1 MMLDSEVRLA
11 TCRIVCGKDT
21 GTGWLISQDKVLTAR
36 HCVENALFNQAPVS
50 LAFRQSDT
58 QVELKATVLD
68 EDENTDV
75 CLLLLDA
82 PQDLTPLRLSETRPL
97 PGSPFYAYGWPQSK
111 LGIGHRVEGTIAQIL
126 AEPLLGMD
134 IEIAIEQNAVLPR
147 YEGLSGAALI
157 TGGNCTGILRVSIE
171 NTVGVISVAE
181 MAAFLRRNNL
191 LPAPVTPTESYENT
205 SVAQRVEFRH
215 SFERIITLKRGGY
228 LFLKGAH
235 GIGKST
241 FCAKFTP
248 KDPTIEHF
256 GTYSFNTGRDGVNAV
271 QQAQPETFVN
281 WLSMQVS
288 LFLTR
293 EPGRLIKGDYSVL
306 INETGQLLTRLGEE
320 YARRNKTGVLFIDG
334 LDEVDKY
341 DEALLNRFT
350 ALFPLQLS
358 EGLVVIFSAPG
369 YTRYSAQLGVR
380 VSPAD
385 CCTLPA
391 LTQASA
397 REYCRQS
404 LKEVPSHGMIRVICD
419 LAQGHPLYLRYLI
432 DLANAGKA
440 EEELAQLPLIDGR
453 IRNYYEMLWVSLQ
466 NNPLVVNLLAI
477 IVRLRW
483 GISHAQLTEMLSPE
497 ELSVLVSTLERIS
510 HLLMTP
516 GETTIYHASFA
527 DFLAEK
533 TALREA
539 DIQQR
544 LSAYCESHPDTRY
557 GLLNLMYHSLRCD
570 PTRQVWAISR
580 CDQHWA
586 DRCVTEG
593 VNPALLLGD
602 VRETLNAALA
612 SGSLTDTVRLLLL
625 SHRLSFRYNTL
636 FAQSALLTARALIRI
651 GHPQEALQHVIR
663 FGRLSLPVPQALQV
677 AFDLICAD
685 NDSDALALLSLADDW
700 AEEQLAEVKTGLS
713 YPEFLQLYDMRMNI
727 YFLKGLA
734 GDRRAEEDLK
744 QFQLYWMNVIE
755 QVCEDEET
763 ARGLRGQ
770 MCASFF
776 AGMLFFH
783 GRYISLAKLS
793 ENFKGPLQGVTQS
806 FVITFM
812 YYHFLCEEFQVSI
825 DSELLNQLFKDLTT
839 LSCLEHES
847 PVYVDPRTLDAMIS
861 SGAPAQMIRNF
872 QGDTSVPLQPVRF
885 IGDDNVS
892 ANDVSFLEVMAK
904 HKIQAFCDP
913 SYVCPVPVA
922 LTATGWIVGME
933 ELCRMVAWCEG
944 AAGRFHLEGN
954 EAALGSVWTV
964 IEKQVLNSLTFP
976 LSDRVDWHDAY
987 ALPEAIVPQLYER
1000 LALLISSVFPSRL
1013 DVFLAFIE
1021 QHFPLQFGLYSE
1033 GFRTTLLK
1041 ILTHLSLAVVD
1052 GGIQDRLYDLTFCW
1066 YEFVLGNLQNRHE
1079 LVPELLHLVSLFVR
1093 LGAGE
1098 NARQAYQQVLA
1109 FSMGPDWYKE
1119 DQFGLMITALRAM
1132 SKEGTIPQGLLARIA
1147 CLLDMAGGEMT
1158 FQRYVRYARRDFA
1171 AALWQRGN
1179 FTQAAAYFMCQT
1191 YGTTAQLYAESTQ
1204 GDIDRVSLLKGT
1216 RFPGGALDEQ
1226 DVILNMVRFAV
1237 PMCDWALCWAL
1248 LETYHFGDARHL
1260 DNYADA
1266 YAQMMISMQDSQD
1279 AMAMISQRL
1288 TLILEAELMPEN
1300 RQLFLKSLRSALPA
1314 ALRDKTDFLNV
1325 YLSDNDSS
1333 SAQQSE
1339 PPVNVVETQHA
1350 PPDVFVRASLALD
1363 EAERQLRRRNTSQA
1377 KNKAIN
1383 ALEMLQLEGWSV
1395 WSDLS
1400 EERSRAGAILL
1411 KSTDSVSEIVTLSRT
1426 LISAAQHTESWRIA
1440 DKLIEWLSPAA
1451 DETVQTELAEFSL
1464 SHIEILTGMPVA
1476 AIERYNFLNRKEDQH
1491 PSYALTRLLLHAV
1504 DHPVWMRSEKA
1515 AGMLLWLLQH
1525 YPHYVSDVGPLAF
1538 SMVSLNHPD
1547 VLCGV
1552 LDKLSQ
1558 DDPESLWTLLSAHLD
1573 VAEAKKTCCHA
1584 GRIATLRQIAGRAA
1598 SMGNASA
1605 AEAVALLHNGEKC
1618 QPLQEKTAPQS
1629 AECPEWAGVIA
1640 FQWRQL
1646 ADAGLVDGNLSERA
1660 FAVLS
1665 EQCHPFGW
1673 ETVQELEELLATG
1686 MSGSTAWNGRW
1697 EAKIRFAVLV
1707 ALLPVMDDEQCLQAE
1722 AIFRIYNPEPTNT
1735 FRLPHFSSPGKQW
1748 FNQLIRRD
1756 ANISP
1761 VIGSHLYLDF
1771 YERRNINGT
1780 FVLLRLTAY
1789 FYREGQDSP
1798 GLSGRFPATALATSV
1813 PAGEFD
1819 TCVNVQATPAYFG
1832 SFTPAI
1838 PSPGLVTLTRA
1849 AEHNFKR
1856 ASWRNGRDAESQGG
1870 SPLEEGCYL
1879 SIKRDALRLPPGIR
1893 IVWVFEFN
1901 NEPIAAYEYR
1911 WAH

>member
-1 MMLDSEVRLA
+1 M
-11 TCRIVCGKDT
+11 
-21 GTGWLISQDKVLTAR
+21 
-36 HCVENALFNQAPVS
+36 
-50 LAFRQSDT
+50 
-58 QVELKATVLD
+58 
-68 EDENTDV
+68 
-75 CLLLLDA
+75 
-82 PQDLTPLRLSETRPL
+82 
-97 PGSPFYAYGWPQSK
+97 
-111 LGIGHRVEGTIAQIL
+111 
-126 AEPLLGMD
+126 
-134 IEIAIEQNAVLPR
+134 
-147 YEGLSGAALI
+147 
-157 TGGNCTGILRVSIE
+157 
-171 NTVGVISVAE
+171 
-181 MAAFLRRNNL
+181 
-191 LPAPVTPTESYENT
+191 
-205 SVAQRVEFRH
+205 
-215 SFERIITLKRGGY
+215 
-228 LFLKGAH
+228 
-235 GIGKST
+235 
-241 FCAKFTP
+241 
-248 KDPTIEHF
+248 
-256 GTYSFNTGRDGVNAV
+256 
-271 QQAQPETFVN
+271 
-281 WLSMQVS
+281 
-288 LFLTR
+288 
-293 EPGRLIKGDYSVL
+293 
-306 INETGQLLTRLGEE
+306 
-320 YARRNKTGVLFIDG
+320 
-334 LDEVDKY
+334 
-341 DEALLNRFT
+341 
-350 ALFPLQLS
+350 
-358 EGLVVIFSAPG
+358 
-369 YTRYSAQLGVR
+369 
-380 VSPAD
+380 
-385 CCTLPA
+385 
-391 LTQASA
+391 
-397 REYCRQS
+397 
-404 LKEVPSHGMIRVICD
+404 
-419 LAQGHPLYLRYLI
+419 
-432 DLANAGKA
+432 
-440 EEELAQLPLIDGR
+440 
-453 IRNYYEMLWVSLQ
+453 
-466 NNPLVVNLLAI
+466 
-477 IVRLRW
+477 
-483 GISHAQLTEMLSPE
+483 
-497 ELSVLVSTLERIS
+497 
-510 HLLMTP
+510 
-516 GETTIYHASFA
+516 
-527 DFLAEK
+527 
-533 TALREA
+533 
-539 DIQQR
+539 
-544 LSAYCESHPDTRY
+544 
-557 GLLNLMYHSLRCD
+557 
-570 PTRQVWAISR
+570 
-580 CDQHWA
+580 
-586 DRCVTEG
+586 
-593 VNPALLLGD
+593 
-602 VRETLNAALA
+602 
-612 SGSLTDTVRLLLL
+612 
-625 SHRLSFRYNTL
+625 
-636 FAQSALLTARALIRI
+636 
-651 GHPQEALQHVIR
+651 
-663 FGRLSLPVPQALQV
+663 
-677 AFDLICAD
+677 
-685 NDSDALALLSLADDW
+685 
-700 AEEQLAEVKTGLS
+700 
-713 YPEFLQLYDMRMNI
+713 
-727 YFLKGLA
+727 
-734 GDRRAEEDLK
+734 
-744 QFQLYWMNVIE
+744 
-755 QVCEDEET
+755 
-763 ARGLRGQ
+763 
-770 MCASFF
+770 
-776 AGMLFFH
+776 
-783 GRYISLAKLS
+783 
-793 ENFKGPLQGVTQS
+793 
-806 FVITFM
+806 
-812 YYHFLCEEFQVSI
+812 
-825 DSELLNQLFKDLTT
+825 
-839 LSCLEHES
+839 
-847 PVYVDPRTLDAMIS
+847 
-861 SGAPAQMIRNF
+861 
-872 QGDTSVPLQPVRF
+872 
-885 IGDDNVS
+885 
-892 ANDVSFLEVMAK
+892 
-904 HKIQAFCDP
+904 
-913 SYVCPVPVA
+913 
-922 LTATGWIVGME
+922 
-933 ELCRMVAWCEG
+933 
-944 AAGRFHLEGN
+944 
-954 EAALGSVWTV
+954 
-964 IEKQVLNSLTFP
+964 
-976 LSDRVDWHDAY
+976 
-987 ALPEAIVPQLYER
+987 
-1000 LALLISSVFPSRL
+1000 
-1013 DVFLAFIE
+1013 
-1021 QHFPLQFGLYSE
+1021 
-1033 GFRTTLLK
+1033 
-1041 ILTHLSLAVVD
+1041 D